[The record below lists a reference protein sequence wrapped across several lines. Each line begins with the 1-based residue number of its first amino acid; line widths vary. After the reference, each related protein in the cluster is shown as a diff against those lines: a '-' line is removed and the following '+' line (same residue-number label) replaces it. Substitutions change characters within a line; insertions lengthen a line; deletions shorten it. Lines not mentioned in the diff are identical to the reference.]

1 MLLGHRYL
9 DRGEIFPRRARLGC
23 RRLDPKNK
31 EGRNHDEDKGQL
43 LVHCSLQRKGLV
55 AQNVATAMR
64 IKADDRNTSGGPLR
78 AGPDFPSAELSSVIE
93 GSTGRWRPLVI
104 TAIFTGMRASELRGL
119 PWRDVDLE
127 AGIAHVRQRADAW
140 NNIGPPKSK
149 AGKPDIPLAPIVVN
163 ALEKWKEECPKGE
176 LDLVFPTGV
185 GNVESHSNLYDRFW
199 QPLLQIG
206 PGMAVN

>member
-1 MLLGHRYL
+1 M
-9 DRGEIFPRRARLGC
+9 PAPSSVSRLTN
-23 RRLDPKNK
+23 LKTA
-31 EGRNHDEDKGQL
+31 L
-43 LVHCSLQRKGLV
+43 SFAQRKGLV

-64 IKADDRNTSGGPLR
+64 INADDRNTSGGPLR
-78 AGPDFPSAELSSVIE
+78 AGTDFPSAELNSVIE

-104 TAIFTGMRASELRGL
+104 TAIFTGMWASELRGL

-149 AGKPDIPLAPIVVN
+149 AGKRDIPLAPIVVN

-176 LDLVFPTGV
+176 LDLVFPNG
-185 GNVESHSNLYDRFW
+185 GRQRREPQQSL
-199 QPLLQIG
+199 
-206 PGMAVN
+206 